1 MVQGIPFGEYC
12 HMIRHIPYDGKT
24 DLDIPFTDPFR
35 YTPHPLVQEA
45 ASVIMSEIS
54 EDPELSEAF
63 SEGKMLGILICHPE
77 HHYCHP
83 EHHDC
88 HPERSRGIPF
98 LAAFSGN
105 VGGRSMIEGFV
116 PPIYDLTV
124 KDGTYRT
131 REAEISAINSEI
143 HSIEL
148 FELSPVEIGLHRLK
162 IESETELSEMR
173 AGMKLRK
180 YERMTLRK
188 CWDSEGREYYEEK
201 DALILQSQHEKAEF
215 KRAKDRW
222 RKAIAEKEDELN
234 AVRDRLEDLKSRR
247 AAMSDDLQK
256 WIFRQYV
263 VCNLNGEEKSILD
276 IFREKGLVPP
286 GGTGECAAPKL
297 LDYAFRHG
305 LRPLAMGEFWYGK
318 SPDTAVR
325 THGHFYPS
333 CTSKCGPLLSW
344 MLQYNTPR
352 GVRGIKTMAARGP
365 VNGRGPTQLG
375 GIQFL
380 YPSPPG
386 AEIIYEDEW
395 LIVVSKPSGMP
406 SVPGLD
412 GNTSLLE
419 HLQQEKGE
427 IHSVHR
433 LDMDTSG
440 IMIFAKTEKVA
451 TSLQRQF
458 EEHSVHKTYKAR
470 LCPSDIS
477 GMNTCIPRLKK
488 GDKGQISLPLSADYD
503 ERPRQKVDFNQGKN
517 AITEYEVTDT
527 HPDGTCDVIF
537 RPITGRTH
545 QLRVHAAHHLGMER
559 PIAGDML
566 YGGQTH
572 GDRLHLHAHSIIFI
586 HPETQKMLSFA
597 TEIHSYE

>member
-1 MVQGIPFGEYC
+1 
-12 HMIRHIPYDGKT
+12 MIRHIPYDGKT

-35 YTPHPLVQEA
+35 YSPHPLVQEA

-63 SEGKMLGILICHPE
+63 SEGKMLGILL
-77 HHYCHP
+77 CHP

-148 FELSPVEIGLHRLK
+148 FELSPVESELHRLQ
-162 IESETELSEMR
+162 IESETELSQMR

-234 AVRDRLEDLKSRR
+234 AVRNRLEDLKSRR

-263 VCNLNGEEKSILD
+263 VCNMNGEEKSILD

-305 LRPLAMGEFWYGK
+305 LKPLAMGEFWYGK

-344 MLQYNTPR
+344 MLQSYTSPA
-352 GVRGIKTMAARGP
+352 GRGIKTESLPTALGP
-365 VNGRGPTQLG
+365 SRSQGHGRPW
-375 GIQFL
+375 FL
-380 YPSPPG
+380 YPSLPG
-386 AEIIYEDEW
+386 TKIIYEDEW

-517 AITEYEVTDT
+517 AVTEYEVTDT

-545 QLRVHAAHHLGMER
+545 QLRVHAAHHLGMGR

-572 GDRLHLHAHSIIFI
+572 GDRLHLHAQSIIFI
-586 HPETQKMLSFA
+586 HPETQEMLSFA

>member
-1 MVQGIPFGEYC
+1 MVQGIHLGEYC
-12 HMIRHIPYDGKT
+12 HMIRHIPYDGKA
-24 DLDIPFTDPFR
+24 DLHIPFTDPFR
-35 YTPHPLVQEA
+35 YSPHPLVQDA
-45 ASVIMSEIS
+45 ASVIMAEIS

-63 SEGKMLGILICHPE
+63 SEGKMLGILIYHPE
-77 HHYCHP
+77 HQHIQ
-83 EHHDC
+83 
-88 HPERSRGIPF
+88 GIPF

-116 PPIYDLTV
+116 PPIYDLTI
-124 KDGTYRT
+124 KDGLYRT

-143 HSIEL
+143 HSIGL
-148 FELSPVEIGLHRLK
+148 FELSPVETELHRLMT
-162 IESETELSEMR
+162 ESEKELSEMR

-222 RKAIAEKEDELN
+222 QEKITAKEEEIKAIRSRIDG
-234 AVRDRLEDLKSRR
+234 LKARR

-256 WIFRQYV
+256 WIFGQYK
-263 VCNLNGEEKSILD
+263 VCNSLGEEKSILD
-276 IFREKGLVPP
+276 IFGEKGLVPP

-297 LDYAFRHG
+297 LDYAFRRG
-305 LRPLAMGEFWYGK
+305 LRPMAMGEFWYGK

-344 MLQYNTPR
+344 MLQYGTSLQEAQTIYEPE
-352 GVRGIKTMAARGP
+352 V
-365 VNGRGPTQLG
+365 Q
-375 GIQFL
+375 
-380 YPSPPG
+380 S
-386 AEIIYEDEW
+386 IYEDEW

-419 HLQQEKGE
+419 HLQQAKGE
-427 IHSVHR
+427 VHSVHR

-440 IMIFAKTEKVA
+440 IMIFAKTEKAA
-451 TSLQRQF
+451 TALRRQF
-458 EEHSVHKTYKAR
+458 EEHSVHKTYMAR
-470 LCPSDIS
+470 LCPPDRNCHGSCS
-477 GMNTCIPRLKK
+477 VELKK
-488 GDKGQISLPLSADYD
+488 GDKGRISLPLSADYD
-503 ERPRQKVDFNQGKN
+503 ERPRQKVDSNQGKN
-517 AITEYEVTDT
+517 AVTEYEIRNTY
-527 HPDGTCDVIF
+527 PDGSCDVIF

-545 QLRVHAAHHLGMER
+545 QLRVHAAHHLGLGR

-572 GDRLHLHAHSIIFI
+572 GDRLHLHAQSIIFI
-586 HPETQKMLSFA
+586 HPETQEMVSFS
-597 TEIHSYE
+597 TDINSFE